1 MNWDEITLY
10 SPDDLLTYDKELL
23 MQIGDYYRH
32 EEVKNIIAERI
43 TYRFSHL
50 DDPLSLIDDVSLLKN
65 SGVLL
70 NLALVMR
77 ENSTRR
83 GDIFYLKAIYYE
95 TKFERELQR
104 ALSVIAEKISKGPE
118 LVR

>member
-10 SPDDLLTYDKELL
+10 SPDNLLPYDKELL

-50 DDPLSLIDDVSLLKN
+50 DDPLSLIYDVSLLKN

-118 LVR
+118 IVR